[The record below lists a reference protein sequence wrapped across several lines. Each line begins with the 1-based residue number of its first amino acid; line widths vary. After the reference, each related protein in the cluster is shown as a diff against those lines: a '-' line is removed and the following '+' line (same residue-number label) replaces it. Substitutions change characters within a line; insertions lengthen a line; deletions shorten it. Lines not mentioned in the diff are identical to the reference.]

1 MQQGTRR
8 KRVGMGRGRE
18 EVETVIRLGVGS
30 LFAAMGLSTNDSIWG
45 LLLLF

>member
-18 EVETVIRLGVGS
+18 EVLYLEPKKQSIFLS
-30 LFAAMGLSTNDSIWG
+30 LFFIM
-45 LLLLF
+45 